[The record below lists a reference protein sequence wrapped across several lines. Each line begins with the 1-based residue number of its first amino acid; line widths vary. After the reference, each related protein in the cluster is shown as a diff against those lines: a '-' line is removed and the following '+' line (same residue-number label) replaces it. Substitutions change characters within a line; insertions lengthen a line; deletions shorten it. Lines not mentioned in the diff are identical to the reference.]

1 MQKLRN
7 VITRRVLK
15 MIEDEA
21 RKDPEKYN
29 KWFNDFQNYI
39 KEGLTVDHENSEPL
53 FKLLRF
59 NATFSGN
66 QLVSLDDYINKIQ
79 PT

>member
-66 QLVSLDDYINKIQ
+66 QLVSLDDYINKI
-79 PT
+79 